1 MNSLLQPGQ
10 HPDADQL
17 SAFAEHALPPHEQQQ
32 MLAHLADCPDCRAL
46 VYLVQQADPI
56 ETPQPQAAAAR
67 RPWVSGW
74 LSGWGLAIPSIAVA
88 CLILLTLYLRKTP
101 TPRNQTTT
109 TTTASIK
116 QAQPPLPASPSKSVA
131 PASPVRVPSKAALAR
146 SRKKLQ
152 PIAMNQMMATSIA
165 APATPVAPVPAAQEA
180 QLAPQMQ
187 ESRAITPAPTLKA
200 QFARSLSGGGIQGTI
215 TDPSGAAVAKATV
228 TATNTDTGVATAHIT
243 SGTGTYSIQP
253 LQVGT
258 CNVEVTATN
267 TDTGVA
273 TAHITSGTG
282 TYSIQPLQV
291 GTYNVEVTAKGFQRL
306 LQENIN
312 VANDSVIGLNLKPSV
327 GGENTTITVTDAPP
341 YINTTDAVLG
351 GTIENDLYASL
362 PLSMNGGP
370 RDPTAFQYL
379 MPGVQENPANNTN
392 QGTTAGVS
400 GIYGTGETNLNAN
413 YVEGVPVSNIA
424 VQGSG
429 TATANAVTASAAN
442 TSSAATSAAGLANRK
457 PLPTLP
463 SKLPSLS
470 VVENAR
476 RALALDTAGAL
487 FRSDDAGVTWHPVPV
502 QWQGRALTLRLFQPR
517 SAVQQATTA
526 TNAANAGA
534 RQQTQ
539 TLAPPAPS
547 YELTTDSGVIYT
559 SSDGQTWQRK

>member
-215 TDPSGAAVAKATV
+215 TDPSGAAVAKAT
-228 TATNTDTGVATAHIT
+228 
-243 SGTGTYSIQP
+243 
-253 LQVGT
+253 
-258 CNVEVTATN
+258 VTATN